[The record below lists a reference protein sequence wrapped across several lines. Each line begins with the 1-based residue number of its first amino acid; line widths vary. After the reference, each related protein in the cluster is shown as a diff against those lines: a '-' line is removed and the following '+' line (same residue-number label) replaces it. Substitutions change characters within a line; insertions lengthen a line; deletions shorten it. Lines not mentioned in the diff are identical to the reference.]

1 MNQKNKNGCFPKYI
15 TNWAKFELV
24 LCDCSLTR
32 AGLGVPWASL
42 GGLNGGAAVV
52 AGRGGGKDGGL
63 EVGLGGGGLRIDV
76 GGGGLRIDVGG
87 VGGGGVEIDVGGD
100 EVKSR
105 FACIAYFRN
114 GA

>member
-1 MNQKNKNGCFPKYI
+1 MNQKYKNACFPKYI

-52 AGRGGGKDGGL
+52 AGIGGGKDGGL

-76 GGGGLRIDVGG
+76 AELEEAGLRLMLAETRSNLSLHALHISGMKHDL
-87 VGGGGVEIDVGGD
+87 
-100 EVKSR
+100 
-105 FACIAYFRN
+105 
-114 GA
+114 